1 MNAEANPTRSKA
13 DKHNDGGAKAAAPV
27 FKPLAGSTTPSGAR
41 DLEAVM
47 DIPVTLSV
55 ELGRTRMAIKQLLE
69 TAQGSLIQLDSVP
82 GEPLDILVN
91 GHLVAQGEIVVA
103 EGKFG
108 IRVTEIVTPAERIQR
123 LNR

>member
-1 MNAEANPTRSKA
+1 MNTETNPTHKANKRDDRGTKA
-13 DKHNDGGAKAAAPV
+13 DATPV
-27 FKPLAGSTTPSGAR
+27 FKPLAGSAAPGGTR

-55 ELGRTRMAIKQLLE
+55 ELGRTRMAIKQLLD